1 MRRQVAILGAVAL
14 IGASVHEAQA
24 QQCSNP
30 LTSTCINSDTYWPHA
45 GPQRFGA
52 VGGTETVMPRQVAFG
67 LVTSYLSRPIDITS
81 QSPGPPGTKQYA
93 VDNQVNAN
101 FLFAYGV
108 TNRLELDVAL
118 PMTLVQDGS
127 GTSPLTGG
135 RALRN
140 TAVRDMRFGF
150 AYAIIPRLRI
160 DPELAA
166 QQGGVGKSFSVIA
179 RMEMSAPVG
188 DNTDFAGERSAV
200 YAPSVAADYRI
211 WKFFVGTE
219 VGARLRPTTEF
230 AGARIGPEL
239 TTALGVGFEILPQ
252 ERLSVMLEGRIYP
265 NFPEQHDTEPSVNGV
280 TSTSNG
286 KHIAPSEWLLGLRS
300 APVLAGD
307 ISFYAGGGGP
317 IPISD
322 DPITVP
328 RFRFIIGVTYAPMGK
343 DSDGDG
349 ILDRNDPCPNQPGAP
364 GFQPAGCAPLPGE
377 SLQGPRV
384 PAGTGTGSPQ

>member
-1 MRRQVAILGAVAL
+1 MFRTPMRRQAAIFSAFAL
-14 IGASVHEAQA
+14 IGAVTTEARA

-52 VGGTETVMPRQVAFG
+52 VGGTETVQPGQVAFG
-67 LVTSYLSRPIDITS
+67 LIADYQSRPVLITS
-81 QSPGPPGTKQYA
+81 ETPGPPGTKQYA
-93 VDNQVNAN
+93 VDNQVNGN

-108 TNRLELDVAL
+108 TNQLQLDVAL
-118 PMTLVQDGS
+118 PVTLVQDGV

-140 TAVRDMRFGF
+140 TAVRDMRFGL
-150 AYAIIPRLRI
+150 AYAIIPRLRL
-160 DPELAA
+160 DPDVVA
-166 QQGGVGKSFSVIA
+166 QDSGTFVPGKNFSVLA
-179 RMEMSAPVG
+179 RMEMSAPIG
-188 DNTDFAGERSAV
+188 DNTDFAGERTAV
-200 YAPSVAADYRI
+200 YAPSISADYRI
-211 WKFFVGTE
+211 WKLFFGAE
-219 VGARLRPTTEF
+219 VGARIRPTTEF

-239 TTALGVGFEILPQ
+239 TTALGAGYEVLPH
-252 ERLSVMLEGRIYP
+252 EKLSVMLEGRIYP
-265 NFPEQHDTEPSVNGV
+265 NFAEQHDTEPSVNGV
-280 TSTSNG
+280 SSTPNG
-286 KHIAPSEWLLGLRS
+286 KHIAPAEWLLGVRS

-328 RFRFIIGVTYAPMGK
+328 RFRFMLGVTYAPMGR
-343 DSDGDG
+343 DTDGDG
-349 ILDRNDPCPNQPGAP
+349 ILDRNDACPNQKGAP

-377 SLQGPRV
+377 SLK
-384 PAGTGTGSPQ
+384 GTSE